1 MRSIEKAKTG
11 TRSILDIWFLIVMML
26 GTILFVFIATTRL
39 SHANEIETLL
49 NKLVEK
55 GVLTGAEAQA
65 VLVETREEERK
76 KIAQRKHDIL
86 PEWIQKTKLTGD
98 FRLRE
103 QYEKLNDKEDR
114 WRTRIRC
121 RLGIESQV
129 ADKFKVGFGIASGG
143 SDPRSTNQ
151 TFQDSF
157 SSKGINLD
165 LAYGQ
170 YNPFKWLTLVGG
182 KFKNPLFTPADL
194 IWDSDITP
202 EGGAAQFN
210 YNVRDRFGLFMNV
223 GFFILDERNS
233 EYSGGDPR
241 RQDPLM
247 YVFQPGFEWKIQDA
261 DLRDLAKLK
270 ASVGY
275 YGFTHVKNNILDNGS
290 ATNTLSKGVLK
301 YNYDSFVTNAQLGFM
316 PEGFIVPYLGVFGE
330 FVYNPD
336 PPKGNTGWL
345 LGGVFGAEKVQEKG
359 QWQLKYMYRRL
370 GRDAVLDTFPDSDFF
385 GGATDVRGHEGI
397 FEYGICKNVSVSLDY
412 YNSKQL
418 HGAEIENLLQLDW
431 NLKF

>member
-1 MRSIEKAKTG
+1 MSEIGKRNVNIKL
-11 TRSILDIWFLIVMML
+11 ILDLWLLLAIMFS
-26 GTILFVFIATTRL
+26 TITFVFVFTTQL
-39 SHANEIETLL
+39 AHANEIETLL

-86 PEWIQKTKLTGD
+86 PEWIQKTKLKGD

-103 QYEKLNDKEDR
+103 QYEKTDGKEER
-114 WRTRIRC
+114 WRSRLRY

-151 TFQDSF
+151 TFQDTF
-157 SSKGINLD
+157 SSKGINID
-165 LAYGQ
+165 YAYAQ
-170 YNPFKWLTLVGG
+170 YDPFKWLSLVGG
-182 KFKNPLFTPADL
+182 KFKNPIFTPADL
-194 IWDSDITP
+194 IWDSDINP
-202 EGGAAQFN
+202 EGGAAQVT
-210 YNVRDRFGLFMNV
+210 YNVADCLGLFLNV
-223 GFFILDERNS
+223 GFFVLDERNS
-233 EYSGGDPR
+233 ETPPPPKE

-247 YVFQPGFEWKIQDA
+247 YVIQPGFEWKIQDA
-261 DLRDLAKLK
+261 ELTDLAKLK
-270 ASVGY
+270 ASVAY
-275 YGFTHVKNNILDNGS
+275 YGFSQVKGNILDNTGK
-290 ATNTLSKGVLK
+290 TNTGYNTGLK
-301 YNYDSFVTNAQLGFM
+301 YDYDAFVTNAQFGFM
-316 PEGFIVPYLGVFGE
+316 PQGFLVPYLGVFGE

-336 PPKGNTGWL
+336 PPQGNTGWL
-345 LGGVFGAEKVQEKG
+345 LGAAFGAEKVKEKG
-359 QWQLKYMYRRL
+359 QWQVKYMYRRL

-385 GGATDVRGHEGI
+385 GGATDVRGHEAI

-412 YNSKQL
+412 YDTEQL
-418 HGAEIENLLQLDW
+418 HGPDSERLLQLDW